1 MGSPLMGM
9 LHASH
14 GKAVE
19 RLEGIRNLSKPRG
32 LSLKCHVLCVP
43 LQDKLLNEMIFKVTY
58 LVARFIQICEI
69 PSNNQILSGYIPVGH
84 LCLAPH
90 QHRMPSLW
98 WSMGA
103 PYPRRSASA
112 TWWTHRWDDGSK
124 FLWAWHVRTPTC
136 STFFLEPLGTT
147 LGSWWQIPLL

>member
-14 GKAVE
+14 GKEVE

-58 LVARFIQICEI
+58 LVARFIQTCEI
-69 PSNNQILSGYIPVGH
+69 P
-84 LCLAPH
+84 
-90 QHRMPSLW
+90 
-98 WSMGA
+98 
-103 PYPRRSASA
+103 
-112 TWWTHRWDDGSK
+112 
-124 FLWAWHVRTPTC
+124 
-136 STFFLEPLGTT
+136 
-147 LGSWWQIPLL
+147 